1 MLRIYLPL
9 RPVTEA
15 TGKCATQVG
24 GDSSFDEYPRC
35 LGSSATDRGGCPP
48 PLRLL
53 ISINLPCLRSSPL
66 SRGINT
72 TMRALTSS
80 RFLSRGLD
88 LPASSPATSPPFR
101 RQPPH
106 AVCTS
111 LSHATPQRVQHPL
124 SGLDFACAL
133 ASSSQH
139 MAESRSLSYG
149 PGAPFPLLSTMPF
162 GIAVTFRFGPESVC
176 PVRYCP
182 SLSLAPR
189 RRTRAGCH
197 PGRLSSLT
205 SRR

>member
-1 MLRIYLPL
+1 MLGVIRS
-9 RPVTEA
+9 VTE
-15 TGKCATQVG
+15 C
-24 GDSSFDEYPRC
+24 PRC
-35 LGSSATDRGGCPP
+35 LGSSATRRGKRLPL
-48 PLRLL
+48 LRLL
-53 ISINLPCLRSSPL
+53 ISINLPCLRSSLL
-66 SRGINT
+66 SKGLLT
-72 TMRALTSS
+72 TTRALTSS
-80 RFLSRGLD
+80 RFFSHGLD

-189 RRTRAGCH
+189 RRTRA
-197 PGRLSSLT
+197 PGLRGRSLLQQRAT
-205 SRR
+205 KCS